1 MQTFLSLRVGAIVA
15 LAATLAPPPTA
26 AAQASTRS
34 VPETYA
40 ITNATIVPGTG
51 ATIAQGTVVVRN
63 GLIAAVGA
71 NVKAPADARIVDGTG
86 LTVYPGLID
95 AFGSLGIPA
104 AAPANGGRGAA
115 SFVSAP
121 QPQPSADHPVG
132 ITPEVLAVDLIK
144 VGDAEFNGPRSA
156 GITTALSAPT
166 VGFLSGR
173 AALIDL
179 SDESVDDAV
188 LESPAAMAMSY
199 GRGGRGGGIGRGGY
213 PGSLLGVFAAF
224 RQEMLDAQR
233 YGQWKAMYDRNP
245 RGTPRP
251 PMDAGL
257 EALQPVVN
265 GQMPVIFEANSA
277 REIARSL
284 GLAKEFKLKAIIA
297 GGAEAD
303 QVAAD
308 LKAANVPVILSL
320 NFPQRSAAASS
331 PDSEPEL
338 LSVLEARV
346 NAPKVAGKLA
356 RAGVRFAFES
366 GGLTNWADFLGNAG
380 KSVAA
385 GLSASDALRAMT
397 LAPAEIFGVSQ
408 QTGSL
413 EVGKIANLTVTRGAL
428 FEPGSKVVTV
438 FVDGAE
444 IVPQAPANGRGRGGM
459 GR

>member
-15 LAATLAPPPTA
+15 LAATLAPPLTV
-26 AAQASTRS
+26 AAQTSARS

-51 ATIAQGTVVVRN
+51 ATISRGTVVVRN
-63 GLIAAVGA
+63 GLITAVGA
-71 NVKAPADARIVDGTG
+71 NVKAPADARVVDGTG

-104 AAPANGGRGAA
+104 PAPANGGRGAA
-115 SFVSAP
+115 SFALAP

-132 ITPEVLAVDLIK
+132 ITPEALAVDLIK
-144 VGDAEFNGPRSA
+144 VGDTEFNGPRSA

-166 VGFLSGR
+166 VGFLRGR
-173 AALIDL
+173 AMLIDL
-179 SDESVDDAV
+179 SDESVDNAV
-188 LESPAAMAMSY
+188 LKSPAAMAMSY
-199 GRGGRGGGIGRGGY
+199 GRGGRGEGIGRGGY

-233 YGQWKAMYDRNP
+233 YGQWKAMYDKNP
-245 RGTPRP
+245 RGIPRP

-265 GQMPVIFEANSA
+265 GEMPIIFEANSA

-284 GLAKEFKLKAIIA
+284 SLAREFKLKAIIA

-320 NFPQRSAAASS
+320 NFPQRPAAVS
-331 PDSEPEL
+331 PDSEPEP

-356 RAGVRFAFES
+356 KAGVKFAFEG
-366 GGLTNWADFLGNAG
+366 GGLADWSNFLGNAD
-380 KSVAA
+380 KSVSE
-385 GLSASDALRAMT
+385 GLSANDALRAMT
-397 LAPAEIFGVSQ
+397 MAPAEMFGVSA
-408 QTGSL
+408 QTGSI
-413 EVGKIANLTVTRGAL
+413 EVGKIANLTITHGGL
-428 FEPGSKVVTV
+428 FEPTSKVVAV
-438 FVDGAE
+438 FVDGTKF
-444 IVPQAPANGRGRGGM
+444 VPEAPSTGQGRGGR
-459 GR
+459 GQ

>member
-1 MQTFLSLRVGAIVA
+1 MQIFLSLRVGAIVA

-115 SFVSAP
+115 SFVSSP
-121 QPQPSADHPVG
+121 QLQPSADHPVG

-188 LESPAAMAMSY
+188 LESPAAMVMSY

-233 YGQWKAMYDRNP
+233 YGQWKAMYDKNP
-245 RGTPRP
+245 RGIPRP

-320 NFPQRSAAASS
+320 DFPQRPAAAAS
-331 PDSEPEL
+331 PDSEPEQ

-356 RAGVRFAFES
+356 HAGVRFAFES
-366 GGLTNWADFLGNAG
+366 GGLANWADFLGNAD

-397 LAPAEIFGVSQ
+397 LAPAEMFGVSE
-408 QTGSL
+408 QTGSI

-428 FEPGSKVVTV
+428 FEAGSKVVTV

-444 IVPQAPANGRGRGGM
+444 IVPHAPSNGRGRGGM